1 MIKLSDVG
9 FRIGS
14 KSILSCINLDLA
26 EGKFICLVGA
36 NGSGKS
42 SLLKLIVQS
51 LKPDQGEIITPKPED
66 ISYLPQALTDPPY
79 LTIKEVIE
87 IALKF
92 TSKNKKNNDQKLTEL
107 SYEFKISHILDRQFS
122 EISEGEKQRAWLA
135 FCIAQRKA
143 VAVMDEPL
151 SSVDQNSRE
160 DYFKILKALPESGQR
175 LLLVTHDVELALAYA
190 DRIITMENGKIV
202 FDGKPNGF
210 QGL

>member
-14 KSILSCINLDLA
+14 NSILSCINLDLA

-92 TSKNKKNNDQKLTEL
+92 TSKN
-107 SYEFKISHILDRQFS
+107 S
-122 EISEGEKQRAWLA
+122 
-135 FCIAQRKA
+135 
-143 VAVMDEPL
+143 
-151 SSVDQNSRE
+151 
-160 DYFKILKALPESGQR
+160 
-175 LLLVTHDVELALAYA
+175 
-190 DRIITMENGKIV
+190 
-202 FDGKPNGF
+202 
-210 QGL
+210 